1 LPVEKNFKLQELDEM
16 KRFATSVLILA
27 VTALLLPGLLG
38 AQDVKTLVDRGIAN
52 LEQGRLDQAL
62 NDFNQALKLKPND
75 ASLYDWR
82 GVAYRTKGQNDL
94 ALKDFDQAIQLDPR
108 LAKAYRDRAM
118 VYDDKTDYAK
128 AVADLEKAQS
138 LGYKVDQDF
147 LKMVKRKAAE
157 KQ

>member
-1 LPVEKNFKLQELDEM
+1 VEKNLKLQELDEM
-16 KRFATSVLILA
+16 NRFAASVLILA
-27 VTALLLPGLLG
+27 ITAMLLPGPLG
-38 AQDVKTLVDRGIAN
+38 AQDVKTVVDRGVAN

-94 ALKDFDQAIQLDPR
+94 ALTDFNKAIQLDPKF
-108 LAKAYRDRAM
+108 AKAYRDRAM

-128 AVADLEKAQS
+128 AVADLEKAQG

-147 LKMVKRKAAE
+147 LKMERRKAAE